1 MELSWLQSLLLGL
14 ISGFAEVLP
23 VSAEAHRLLL
33 LKMFGLDRDPVVLR
47 LFIHLGTIAALHFS
61 CRGHIVRMMRA
72 QRLALIPKRRRKR
85 PLDTDA
91 LMDFN
96 LLKTTLVPTVL
107 GFLLYTKLG
116 FLGGKLHYVAALLVL
131 NGIILYVPQYL
142 PGANKESGAMTRVD
156 GLIVGLG
163 GALGILPGVSCVGA
177 AVSIGS
183 VRGMDQKKVLNLA
196 LLMNIPVNIG
206 LVVFDLLEL
215 AGNGLNLSFG
225 GIFAAILAA
234 GATFGAIVVAIRLLR
249 KIVENLGYSVF
260 CFYSWTLA
268 LLMFFLYLTAV

>member
-1 MELSWLQSLLLGL
+1 
-14 ISGFAEVLP
+14 
-23 VSAEAHRLLL
+23 
-33 LKMFGLDRDPVVLR
+33 
-47 LFIHLGTIAALHFS
+47 
-61 CRGHIVRMMRA
+61 
-72 QRLALIPKRRRKR
+72 
-85 PLDTDA
+85 
-91 LMDFN
+91 
-96 LLKTTLVPTVL
+96 
-107 GFLLYTKLG
+107 
-116 FLGGKLHYVAALLVL
+116 
-131 NGIILYVPQYL
+131 
-142 PGANKESGAMTRVD
+142 MTRVD

-225 GIFAAILAA
+225 GIFASVLAA

-260 CFYSWTLA
+260 GFYSWTLA